1 MKGLIHRGPFD
12 VVYADPPWAY
22 FGSPKK
28 MGAAGKH
35 YELMSDEQLLQLP
48 VRDLLTDRGVLFL
61 WATSPRLDF
70 AVDLIRSWGLSY
82 RGVAF
87 VWVKTR
93 KDGAPIGAQGVR
105 PSIVKPTTEFV
116 LSASPVKRG
125 RPMRL
130 GSEAVPQVVM
140 APRREHSRKH
150 DEVRS
155 RIEILYPLASRLELL
170 ARTQTPG
177 WICWGDQ
184 VDHFS
189 PGLP

>member
-1 MKGLIHRGPFD
+1 
-12 VVYADPPWAY
+12 
-22 FGSPKK
+22 
-28 MGAAGKH
+28 
-35 YELMSDEQLLQLP
+35 
-48 VRDLLTDRGVLFL
+48 
-61 WATSPRLDF
+61 
-70 AVDLIRSWGLSY
+70 
-82 RGVAF
+82 
-87 VWVKTR
+87 
-93 KDGAPIGAQGVR
+93 
-105 PSIVKPTTEFV
+105 
-116 LSASPVKRG
+116 
-125 RPMRL
+125 MRL